1 MQSWFSRRNPGR
13 SPYWLYALSN
23 FGSLLGLLAYPT
35 LVEPALTL
43 QKQGW
48 IWAAGYI
55 LFVVVAG
62 YNAILTGRVVQRTA
76 AVEADP
82 NPIGEEKIKGS
93 KPALWILL
101 SACAS
106 ILVLAVTSQIT
117 QEVAPIPFLWVL
129 PLTIYLLSF
138 VFAFSSRRWYD
149 RKLFTLLLML
159 GTGAWI
165 YVILNPYIN
174 FIFQIIIYSLL
185 LFAAA
190 MVCHGEL
197 YGLRPNS
204 AHLTR
209 FYLMVSIGGA
219 LGALIVNLVAP
230 YIFPGYW
237 ELYIGLALVWILL
250 AKISYETKGSKTG
263 LRFSMLTGALATG
276 ATIFMVFLMFISA
289 SGNLFIKRNFYGVVH
304 VKELEISTNKNA
316 NAMFHGSTI
325 HGFQYRDGGFRETP
339 TTYFST
345 TSGIGLTITSH
356 PHYGF
361 GMRVGVLGLG
371 VGTLAAYGKA
381 GDTYRF
387 YEINP
392 VVVDLANGQGD
403 FSHSS
408 MTAPPALKWCWEMRA
423 FRWKRNW
430 KPGRK

>member
-1 MQSWFSRRNPGR
+1 MLFFSGCSDRRVCILQLVGKAEAQQNPGHHPPHPDGHFGVPGDTLFDHRPSPVTPATSWRPDHVANPVFYIFFLLAISVGLPFFVLSTNSPLMQSWFSRRNPGR

-106 ILVLAVTSQIT
+106 ILVLAVTKFQIT

-174 FIFQIIIYSLL
+174 FIFS
-185 LFAAA
+185 
-190 MVCHGEL
+190 VH
-197 YGLRPNS
+197 
-204 AHLTR
+204 HL
-209 FYLMVSIGGA
+209 
-219 LGALIVNLVAP
+219 
-230 YIFPGYW
+230 
-237 ELYIGLALVWILL
+237 
-250 AKISYETKGSKTG
+250 
-263 LRFSMLTGALATG
+263 
-276 ATIFMVFLMFISA
+276 
-289 SGNLFIKRNFYGVVH
+289 
-304 VKELEISTNKNA
+304 
-316 NAMFHGSTI
+316 
-325 HGFQYRDGGFRETP
+325 
-339 TTYFST
+339 
-345 TSGIGLTITSH
+345 
-356 PHYGF
+356 
-361 GMRVGVLGLG
+361 
-371 VGTLAAYGKA
+371 
-381 GDTYRF
+381 
-387 YEINP
+387 
-392 VVVDLANGQGD
+392 
-403 FSHSS
+403 
-408 MTAPPALKWCWEMRA
+408 
-423 FRWKRNW
+423 
-430 KPGRK
+430 